1 MTEKRQGPINGAD
14 SSMIEHMVC
23 GQIEQRYDELRMRQF
38 WTRLFA
44 GDNDPK
50 AMAEGLCRALSGG
63 HYVRKEAAPANNLTV
78 QVFGAAS
85 SEDIAKSLRDGLV
98 LAKEH
103 IG

>member
-63 HYVRKEAAPANNLTV
+63 HYVRKEAGLVSNLTV
-78 QVFGAAS
+78 QMFGTATPEEVAKAVRASVAAQ
-85 SEDIAKSLRDGLV
+85 ERVG
-98 LAKEH
+98 
-103 IG
+103 